1 MSRRNAFAGPPFMK
15 KLGRFLGLLV
25 IVVALA
31 VTLGTLVPRPLWQTA
46 GDKPAATRHI
56 LVLKN
61 PIHTDIAIPV
71 DEAVRQRF
79 HFLVDGGIPTDIPEV
94 RYIVFGWGGRAFY
107 LETPTWSELKAVP
120 VMKALTLDASV
131 MHVDVA
137 GDIVEPHPDVASFD
151 IDEDRFAALLDFIE
165 ASFQRGPNGPIHIEN
180 AKYSNFDGFFE
191 ANGHFNAL
199 VGCNTWTAA
208 ALRTA
213 GLRTG
218 WWNPL
223 PMSLG
228 LSMRLYN

>member
-1 MSRRNAFAGPPFMK
+1 MRK
-15 KLGRFLGLLV
+15 VLRFLSLLSAA
-25 IVVALA
+25 IVLA
-31 VTLGTLVPRPLWQTA
+31 AALGTLVPRPLWPAARA
-46 GDKPAATRHI
+46 GVATRHI
-56 LVLKN
+56 LVLHN

-71 DEAVRQRF
+71 DDVVRKRF
-79 HFLVDGGIPTDIPEV
+79 HFLMDAGMPSDAPEV
-94 RYIVFGWGGRAFY
+94 RYLVFGWGGRAFY
-107 LETPTWSELKAVP
+107 LQTPTWSELKAVP

-131 MHVDVA
+131 IHVDVA
-137 GDIVEPHPDVASFD
+137 GDIVEPHPDVAGFD
-151 IDEDRFAALLDFIE
+151 IGEDQFATLIDYIS
-165 ASFQRGPNGPIHIEN
+165 ASFQQGPNGPVVVEN
-180 AKYSNFDGFFE
+180 ASYSSFDRFYE

-223 PMSLG
+223 PVSLG

>member
-1 MSRRNAFAGPPFMK
+1 MKKPSLVK
-15 KLGRFLGLLV
+15 KLGRFFAIL
-25 IVVALA
+25 VVAIVLA
-31 VTLGTLVPRPLWQTA
+31 VVLGTFIPRPLL
-46 GDKPAATRHI
+46 PAAAADPVATRHI

-61 PIHTDIAIPV
+61 PIHTDIAVPV
-71 DEAVRQRF
+71 DDDVRKRF
-79 HFLVDGGIPTDIPEV
+79 HFLVDGGIPDDMAGV

-131 MHVDVA
+131 MHIDVA
-137 GDIVEPHPDVASFD
+137 GNIVEPHPDVAGFD
-151 IDEDRFAALLDFIE
+151 ISEERFAALLDFIT
-165 ASFQRGPNGPIHIEN
+165 ASFQQGPNGPIPVEN
-180 AKYSNFDGFFE
+180 AASRFDRFYE

-208 ALRTA
+208 ALRIA

-223 PMSLG
+223 PASLD
-228 LSMRLYN
+228 LSMRIYN

>member
-1 MSRRNAFAGPPFMK
+1 MLVA
-15 KLGRFLGLLV
+15 V
-25 IVVALA
+25 IVLA
-31 VTLGTLVPRPLWQTA
+31 ATLGTLVPRPLW
-46 GDKPAATRHI
+46 PAAAAGEGTRHI
-56 LVLKN
+56 LVLRN

-71 DEAVRQRF
+71 DDEVRRRF
-79 HFLVDGGIPTDIPEV
+79 HFLTDAGIPADAPEV

-107 LETPTWSELKAVP
+107 LETPTWSQVKAVP
-120 VMKALTLDASV
+120 VLKALTLDASV

-137 GDIVEPHPDVASFD
+137 GAIAEPHPDVAGFD
-151 IDEDRFAALLDFIE
+151 VDEAHFAALLDFIA
-165 ASFQRGPNGPIHIEN
+165 ASFQQGPNGPLVIEN
-180 AKYSNFDGFFE
+180 AGYSSFDRFYE

-218 WWNPL
+218 GWNPL
-223 PMSLG
+223 PVSLG

>member
-1 MSRRNAFAGPPFMK
+1 MK
-15 KLGRFLGLLV
+15 KLGRFLAIL
-25 IVVALA
+25 VVAIVLA
-31 VTLGTLVPRPLWQTA
+31 VVLGTFIPRPLL
-46 GDKPAATRHI
+46 PAAAADPVATRHI

-61 PIHTDIAIPV
+61 PIHTDIAVPV
-71 DEAVRQRF
+71 DDEVRKRF
-79 HFLVDGGIPTDIPEV
+79 HFLVDDGIPADMTGV
-94 RYIVFGWGGRAFY
+94 RYIVFGWGSRAFY

-137 GDIVEPHPDVASFD
+137 GNIVEPHPDVAGFD
-151 IDEDRFAALLDFIE
+151 IREERFAALLDFIA
-165 ASFQRGPNGPIHIEN
+165 ASFQRGPNGAILIEN
-180 AKYSNFDGFFE
+180 AAYSRFDRFYE

-208 ALRTA
+208 ALRIA

-223 PMSLG
+223 PAAPPVDADL
-228 LSMRLYN
+228 